1 MSAIGHSFEFEMAV
15 ARSQFLDAYN
25 GADAALRRRMAEHG
39 LVVNNQMG
47 QNIKL
52 LQEVAPSPTYSK
64 EIKKRVDTLL
74 TYLVA
79 IQPIRCDIV
88 HGLAEVYS
96 KGSEH
101 FQFFAN
107 VQQQPTDSAVGRM
120 LSLDNIR
127 HYTDL
132 LAKIAVGLSAR

>member
-15 ARSQFLDAYN
+15 ARSHFMDAYN
-25 GADAALRRRMAEHG
+25 SADAALRQRMAEHR
-39 LVVNNQMG
+39 LHPTKQMG
-47 QNIKL
+47 QNIELFQKL
-52 LQEVAPSPTYSK
+52 APSPTYSK
-64 EIKKRVDTLL
+64 ECKKRIDTLL
-74 TYLVA
+74 SSLEA